1 MISLETAR
9 DKINEALSCLSLN
22 KDPLELYEPIKY
34 ILSIGGKRIRPCM
47 VIMAC
52 SLFRDTFDEAIKPAL
67 AIEIFHNFTL
77 LHDDIMDNSP
87 LRRGMSTVHE
97 KWDQNIAILS
107 GDAMV
112 FIAYEQLMRTRKD
125 VIADLIQIFNR
136 MAMEVCEG
144 QQYDMNFES
153 KIDVSEAEYLKMIEL
168 KTAVLMGSSLQI
180 GAIIGGAD
188 RADAE
193 NMYSFGKNLGLA
205 FQLQDDLLDV
215 YGDTEIFG
223 KKTGGDIVAGKKTY
237 LIVKTLELADENMQA
252 LTITTLYDVNMD
264 KETKIGSIKSIFN
277 QLGIR
282 EVVNEK
288 INEYFLRANEALDK
302 VHVKGDRKDAF
313 YNLAKSLLNREK

>member
-9 DKINEALSCLSLN
+9 DKINEALSDLALN

-34 ILSIGGKRIRPCM
+34 ILSIGGKRLRPSM
-47 VIMAC
+47 VIMSC
-52 SLFRDTFDEAIKPAL
+52 SLFTDIFDEAIKPAL

-77 LHDDIMDNSP
+77 LHDDIMDDSP
-87 LRRGMSTVHE
+87 LRRGKSTVHK

-112 FIAYEQLMRTRKD
+112 FIAYEQLVQTRKD
-125 VIADLIQIFNR
+125 VITDLIQIFNR

-153 KIDVSEAEYLKMIEL
+153 KLDVREEEYLKMIEL

-188 RADAE
+188 RSDAG

-215 YGDTEIFG
+215 YGDPEVFG

-237 LIVKTLELADENMQA
+237 LIVKTLELADENVKAQ
-252 LTITTLYDVNMD
+252 TISMLNDDTID
-264 KETKIGSIKSIFN
+264 KEVKIGSIKAIYD

-282 EVVNEK
+282 EIVNGK

-302 VHVKGDRKDAF
+302 VHIEGSRKEAL
-313 YNLAKSLLNREK
+313 YNLAKSLLSREK